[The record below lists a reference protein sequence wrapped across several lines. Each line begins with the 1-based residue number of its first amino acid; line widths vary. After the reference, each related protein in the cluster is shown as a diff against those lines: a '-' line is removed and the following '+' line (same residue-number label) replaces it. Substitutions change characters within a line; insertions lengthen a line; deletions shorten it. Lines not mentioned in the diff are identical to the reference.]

1 MMNLVMIFL
10 LELDLIFQRLEQEHL
25 QPIKIV
31 IVNAILTHGV
41 MAIISV
47 VIAEAKPNYL
57 DQVKP
62 LDFFAISLAAP
73 FVLVAMFN
81 DRIQ

>member
-1 MMNLVMIFL
+1 
-10 LELDLIFQRLEQEHL
+10 
-25 QPIKIV
+25 
-31 IVNAILTHGV
+31 

-47 VIAEAKPNYL
+47 AIAEAKPNYL

-81 DRIQ
+81 DQIQ